1 MKGLKAV
8 FENEEAVRLL
18 NYFISY
24 KEMINKTENKAAIDV
39 EVGTLPRNEE
49 IVVI

>member
-1 MKGLKAV
+1 MKGLKTV

-24 KEMINKTENKAAIDV
+24 KEMISKTENKNEIGVEIGAIPK
-39 EVGTLPRNEE
+39 TEE
-49 IVVI
+49 IVIK